1 MKTSL
6 SWVLVLSLTFLLQL
20 SCEESSD
27 CELNDY
33 SMPEMELLDPEDRV
47 IVWSYQGS
55 YPQGPYPQVSLHLKA
70 EAGLNTL
77 AMEDPYGYQRP
88 IEAFTSGEKDLV
100 YTFELRDFYES
111 ETVFVLHDL
120 CNQRTEVEA
129 RIVFEQAPA
138 K

>member
-1 MKTSL
+1 MKSTIL
-6 SWVLVLSLTFLLQL
+6 WVLVLSLTLLFQM

-33 SMPEMELLDPEDRV
+33 ALPEIELMDLEDSI

-55 YPQGPYPQVSLHLKA
+55 YPQVRLLLKA

-88 IEAFTSGEKDLV
+88 IKAFTSGETDLD

-120 CNQRTEVEA
+120 CNQRAEVEA

>member
-1 MKTSL
+1 MKSSL
-6 SWVLVLSLTFLLQL
+6 SWLLVLSLTFLLQL

-33 SMPEMELLDPEDRV
+33 SMPEMELLDPEDGV
-47 IVWSYQGS
+47 IVLPY
-55 YPQGPYPQVSLHLKA
+55 QGPYPQVSLHLKA

-88 IEAFTSGEKDLV
+88 IKAFTSGEKDLV

-129 RIVFEQAPA
+129 HIVFELAPA